1 MIAKQIVEN
10 TKKTAKTNIIGGI
23 IWMTVCVLL
32 FIVFPVITGVE
43 NLIEVLIMGVILT
56 LIGIMF
62 LLIGI
67 RRAKLSEK
75 ELKIA
80 YEQVMSKKKNA
91 RIYDGPLNKDIKRRD
106 ELIFGDYDPLEYSGN
121 SGGVRKFNGLS
132 AQRLRQLLEEN
143 FTDPDIDQ
151 NGSPSIMEMLEF
163 SEKWNSKYVFGGYAV
178 EIWRDDYR
186 VSLDSIWREDLE
198 NLSEDE
204 RKAFMDFVG
213 EVDELDEENMSAW
226 WD

>member
-1 MIAKQIVEN
+1 MITKQIVEN

-43 NLIEVLIMGVILT
+43 NLTEVLIMGVILT

-75 ELKIA
+75 ELQIA

-121 SGGVRKFNGLS
+121 SGGVRKFNGVS

-178 EIWRDDYR
+178 ER
-186 VSLDSIWREDLE
+186 
-198 NLSEDE
+198 
-204 RKAFMDFVG
+204 
-213 EVDELDEENMSAW
+213 
-226 WD
+226 